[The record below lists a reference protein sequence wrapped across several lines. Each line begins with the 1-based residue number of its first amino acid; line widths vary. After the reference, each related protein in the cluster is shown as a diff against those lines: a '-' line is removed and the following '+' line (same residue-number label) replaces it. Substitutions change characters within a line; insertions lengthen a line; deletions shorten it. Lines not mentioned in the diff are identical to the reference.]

1 MFMRSL
7 TIVLLLAFMHLPSSA
22 CAVSTHAVDNDAA
35 SRDQPGPLVA
45 VGGGSTIRAIRER
58 ILESA
63 REVGLGDQPRVLV
76 VPQASSRENA
86 GGGSVEM
93 WRDEHGLDHVTILK
107 IDDRDAARA
116 QIAAAD
122 IIWMPGGNQ
131 NRLMRV
137 LRETELIEAIRTRH
151 AHGAIVG
158 GTSAGAAVL
167 SGPMI
172 TGDADL
178 ESIRAQM
185 TELESGLDLWPN
197 AIVDQHF
204 IARRRFNRLLSA
216 VLDNP
221 QMLGIGVDES
231 TAAILH
237 SDGAIEV
244 VGASSVMIIDARA
257 AKADADDQS
266 EMNGHH
272 AATGIVLHV
281 LTDGMRLEV
290 EPND

>member
-1 MFMRSL
+1 MPDRN
-7 TIVLLLAFMHLPSSA
+7 A
-22 CAVSTHAVDNDAA
+22 THADAA
-35 SRDQPGPLVA
+35 ATEQAGPLVA
-45 VGGGSTIRAIRER
+45 VGGGATIRAVRER
-58 ILESA
+58 ILEIA
-63 REVGLGDQPRVLV
+63 REAGFGDQPRVLV

-86 GGGSVEM
+86 GVGSVEM
-93 WRDEHGLDHVTILK
+93 WRDEHGLEHVAILK
-107 IDDRDAARA
+107 IDNRDAARA
-116 QIAAAD
+116 QIADAN
-122 IIWMPGGNQ
+122 IIWMPGGSQ

-137 LRETELIEAIRTRH
+137 LREAELIEEIRQRH
-151 AHGAIVG
+151 ARGAIVG

-178 ESIRAQM
+178 ESIRTNTTQ
-185 TELESGLDLWPN
+185 LDPGLDLWPN

-221 QMLGIGVDES
+221 HMLGIGVDES

-244 VGASSVMIIDARA
+244 VGASSVMIIDARSA
-257 AKADADDQS
+257 TSIADAAAADDEAEENS
-266 EMNGHH
+266 HH
-272 AATGIVLHV
+272 AARGIVLHV
-281 LTDGMRLEV
+281 LTDGMRYDQE
-290 EPND
+290 